1 MRMDEQMDSSKY
13 TLSTI
18 VNERIKSSQLWEE
31 FTLIAY
37 QHERQLEKVRQQLTL
52 HHIVEAQ

>member
-1 MRMDEQMDSSKY
+1 MDEQMDSSKY